1 MIRFF
6 FPESLIVEYIFYQII
21 SDLLCFISLIL
32 KINRYIFFNPKLN
45 MVTKLVTRF

>member
-32 KINRYIFFNPKLN
+32 VKKKVEHGNKTGNKILGI
-45 MVTKLVTRF
+45 